1 MASRN
6 KAIDVEINDLGG
18 NLSEVK
24 INKVRL
30 GTIDEAQ
37 NNIKVNF
44 ENKTAVTAKSF
55 DEAVELLIS
64 EYNLHH

>member
-18 NLSEVK
+18 NLSVVK

-37 NNIKVNF
+37 KNIKVNF